1 MKALIAKEPK
11 KPEIIEVEK
20 PVCGPKDIIAKVNYA
35 GICATDIAIITGETM
50 FVESGQVKYPVRIGH
65 EWCGTVVEAGAEV
78 QNLKVGDK
86 VVGDNGVPCFSCP
99 ECLAGNLAG
108 CPNTRSVGTI
118 NTYDGC
124 FAEYMKMPAAITYKL
139 PDDVNMKS
147 AALIEPAAIAMAG
160 IEKMGI
166 KAGET
171 VMVIGTGPIG
181 LTGVALLKACG
192 ARVVLVG
199 RRDSKLAYGAKVGAD
214 YLINNK
220 EKDVLEELKKIDPRG
235 KVDAVLETS
244 GNASVLNETYKYV
257 IGRGKIG
264 LAGFFEQRID
274 GFDIDQ
280 FVLAAV
286 DLCGIAG
293 CLGVMKDVVRLM
305 EQGKVDF
312 SPLVTSVYPFDD
324 AVEAVNHVI
333 ENDGDRIKVL
343 LEF

>member
-1 MKALIAKEPK
+1 
-11 KPEIIEVEK
+11 
-20 PVCGPKDIIAKVNYA
+20 
-35 GICATDIAIITGETM
+35 
-50 FVESGQVKYPVRIGH
+50 
-65 EWCGTVVEAGAEV
+65 
-78 QNLKVGDK
+78 
-86 VVGDNGVPCFSCP
+86 
-99 ECLAGNLAG
+99 
-108 CPNTRSVGTI
+108 
-118 NTYDGC
+118 
-124 FAEYMKMPAAITYKL
+124 
-139 PDDVNMKS
+139 
-147 AALIEPAAIAMAG
+147 
-160 IEKMGI
+160 
-166 KAGET
+166 
-171 VMVIGTGPIG
+171 MVIGTGPIG

-199 RRDSKLAYGAKVGAD
+199 REKIQNWHTAPKLGRIIS
-214 YLINNK
+214 LTTE

-305 EQGKVDF
+305 EQGRQVDF

-333 ENDGDRIKVL
+333 RRERR
-343 LEF
+343 